1 MIYGYTSDF
10 LKKPLRFK
18 IYVTF
23 FLVALISFSACK
35 KEETDT
41 NVYSALSIY
50 NASPTPATYDVFLDD
65 TKINTA
71 ALPLGGNMAYF
82 QKVTGS
88 YTVKFTVAGRT
99 ESLFSKTIALP
110 ASTYA
115 TYFLI
120 GKPTAFEGLLIT
132 DDLSGTSTTNGFIRF
147 INLSPDAPAL
157 DLVVRNGSTLTTN
170 KAYKAASGFAQLAA
184 GTYAFDIKNPT
195 TGTVIA
201 SVENVIIGTSGYYNV
216 IVRGLLNPT
225 ASESGLSAQ
234 AILIK

>member
-1 MIYGYTSDF
+1 MIYGYNSDF
-10 LKKPLRFK
+10 FKKPLRFK

-23 FLVALISFSACK
+23 FLFALISFSACK

-65 TKINTA
+65 AKINTA

-88 YTVKFTVAGRT
+88 YTVKFAVAGRT

-110 ASTYA
+110 ASTYS
-115 TYFLI
+115 TYFLL
-120 GKPTAFEGLLIT
+120 GKPNAFEGLLIT
-132 DDLSGTSTTNGFIRF
+132 DDLSGTSTTNGFVRF
-147 INLSPDAPAL
+147 VNISPDAPAL
-157 DLVVRNGSTLTTN
+157 DLVVRNGSVITTN
-170 KAYKAASGFAQLAA
+170 KAYKATSGFSQLAA
-184 GTYAFDIKNPT
+184 GTYTFDIKNTT
-195 TGTVIA
+195 TGAVIA
-201 SVENVIIGTSGYYNV
+201 SVENVIIGISGYYNV
-216 IVRGLLNPT
+216 IVRGLVNPT
-225 ASESGLSAQ
+225 ASESGLGAQ

>member
-41 NVYSALSIY
+41 NVYSGLSIY

-65 TKINTA
+65 AKINTA

-110 ASTYA
+110 ASSYS

-132 DDLSGTSTTNGFIRF
+132 DDLTGTSTTNGFIRF
-147 INLSPDAPAL
+147 INVSPDAPAL
-157 DLVVRNGSTLTTN
+157 DLVVRNGSVITTN
-170 KAYKAASGFAQLAA
+170 KAYKAASGFTQLAV
-184 GTYAFDIKNPT
+184 GTYAFDIKNTT
-195 TGTVIA
+195 TGAIIA
-201 SVENVIIGTSGYYNV
+201 SIENVIIGVSGHYNV
-216 IVRGLLNPT
+216 ILKGLVNPT
-225 ASESGLSAQ
+225 SSESGLSAQ